1 MTSSS
6 CPRASLNYRPA
17 MKASDVD
24 PDAEYAV
31 PLEHFD
37 VEVSP
42 YTVFERGGTCVRVSG
57 RRLAC
62 LLRNGSRGESAPAPA
77 AAAASAGQ
85 PGRKRSCKNVCFKGA
100 TSRRELERTLTARVN
115 LPPCMTGLLRQF
127 EIRNRGDRY
136 RKRFVFN
143 CYLINTTTCTACDR
157 RCFVNAAAVLYERDE
172 KCVREMMSLLRRED
186 CYKPPN
192 CSKMSQESLCFK
204 SGACRGTNPLCNF

>member
-1 MTSSS
+1 MTCSS
-6 CPRASLNYRPA
+6 CPRATLNYRPT
-17 MKASDVD
+17 MKASDVN
-24 PDAEYAV
+24 PDADYTV

-37 VEVSP
+37 IEVSP

-62 LLRNGSRGESAPAPA
+62 LLRNGVGGDASRPFAAPP
-77 AAAASAGQ
+77 S
-85 PGRKRSCKNVCFKGA
+85 RKKSCKNVCFKGVKNK
-100 TSRRELERTLTARVN
+100 RELEQRLTNKLN
-115 LPPCMTGLLRQF
+115 LPPCMTDLLRQF

-157 RCFVNAAAVLYERDE
+157 RCFVDAAAALYERDE
-172 KCVREMMSLLRRED
+172 KCVREMMSLLRRDD

-192 CSKMSQESLCFK
+192 CAKMSQESLCFK
-204 SGACRGTNPLCNF
+204 NVTCRGTNPLCNF